1 MWFLNIIFF
10 FYILR
15 PLTQK
20 DNRYGLDEHLV
31 CSIHTIK
38 HDNETIKQL
47 INIQEKKDM
56 LDFLK
61 SNHTSIDTKL
71 YAIGDKNMPTIINI
85 FNGGLLDDW
94 NFEIFM

>member
-20 DNRYGLDEHLV
+20 QNKYGLDERIVFSLHE
-31 CSIHTIK
+31 IKYNNTTI
-38 HDNETIKQL
+38 EQI

-71 YAIGDKNMPTIINI
+71 YAIGDKNIPTIINI